1 MRKREFERLLVSLD
15 GLSPAQLRQVS
26 QKVGSL
32 NERREVQD
40 LTDKRVEALGA
51 CPHCGNVEF
60 ARWGRTGAGDQRY
73 RCGGCFKT
81 FTSLTGTPFS
91 RVHNKAK
98 LLENASCMKDLL
110 SVRDAAERLGVHRN
124 TAFRYRHLMMPLL
137 DKRQPGELSGVAEA
151 DEAFFRRSYKGQK
164 SGMPRPS
171 HRRGTRASKRGI
183 SREQVAVLTA
193 VARGSRNSFI
203 TVLPSVPSAATIG
216 AALGPLLKPDAVLV
230 SDSASAYK
238 TAGKALGVVVRQIP
252 RGLHKLGPYHIQ
264 NVNALHSRI
273 KEGLRPFR
281 GVATKNLPLYLAWF
295 RFFDRTGGAAKPRQ
309 LLLDAIGV
317 PVINTD
323 L

>member
-137 DKRQPGELSGVAEA
+137 DKHQPGAVWRG
-151 DEAFFRRSYKGQK
+151 RG
-164 SGMPRPS
+164 
-171 HRRGTRASKRGI
+171 RRG
-183 SREQVAVLTA
+183 L
-193 VARGSRNSFI
+193 
-203 TVLPSVPSAATIG
+203 LPS
-216 AALGPLLKPDAVLV
+216 LV
-230 SDSASAYK
+230 
-238 TAGKALGVVVRQIP
+238 
-252 RGLHKLGPYHIQ
+252 
-264 NVNALHSRI
+264 
-273 KEGLRPFR
+273 
-281 GVATKNLPLYLAWF
+281 
-295 RFFDRTGGAAKPRQ
+295 
-309 LLLDAIGV
+309 
-317 PVINTD
+317 
-323 L
+323 

>member
-15 GLSPAQLRQVS
+15 GLSAAQLRQVS

-60 ARWGRTGAGDQRY
+60 ARWGRTGTGDQRY

-124 TAFRYRHLMMPLL
+124 TAFRYRHLEMPLL
-137 DKRQPGELSGVAEA
+137 DKHQPGELSSVAEA
-151 DEAFFRRSYKGQK
+151 DEAFF
-164 SGMPRPS
+164 PS
-171 HRRGTRASKRGI
+171 
-183 SREQVAVLTA
+183 
-193 VARGSRNSFI
+193 
-203 TVLPSVPSAATIG
+203 
-216 AALGPLLKPDAVLV
+216 LV
-230 SDSASAYK
+230 
-238 TAGKALGVVVRQIP
+238 
-252 RGLHKLGPYHIQ
+252 
-264 NVNALHSRI
+264 
-273 KEGLRPFR
+273 
-281 GVATKNLPLYLAWF
+281 
-295 RFFDRTGGAAKPRQ
+295 
-309 LLLDAIGV
+309 
-317 PVINTD
+317 
-323 L
+323 

>member
-1 MRKREFERLLVSLD
+1 MRKRDFERFVQSLD
-15 GLSPAQLRQVS
+15 ALSPAQLRLVS
-26 QKVGSL
+26 QRVGEL
-32 NERREVQD
+32 ADRREVQD
-40 LTDKRVEALGA
+40 LTDKRVESLGA
-51 CPHCGNVEF
+51 CPHCGHAEF
-60 ARWGRTGAGDQRY
+60 ARWGRTGTGDQRY
-73 RCGGCFKT
+73 RCGGCRKT

-91 RVHNKAK
+91 RLHDKTK
-98 LLENASCMKDLL
+98 LLENAACMKDLL
-110 SVRDAAERLGVHRN
+110 SVRDAADRLGVHRN

-137 DKRQPGELSGVAEA
+137 DKHQPGELLGVAEA

-164 SGMPRPS
+164 RGLPRPA
-171 HRRGTRASKRGI
+171 HKRGTPASKRGI

-193 VARGSRNSFI
+193 IARGSRNSFI

-216 AALGPLLKPDAVLV
+216 AALGPVLKPDTVLV

-238 TAGKALGVVVRQIP
+238 TAAKTLGVVVRQIP
-252 RGLHKLGPYHIQ
+252 RGTHKLGPYHIQ

-281 GVATKNLPLYLAWF
+281 GVATKNLPVYLAWF

-317 PVINTD
+317 DVTNTD
-323 L
+323 W